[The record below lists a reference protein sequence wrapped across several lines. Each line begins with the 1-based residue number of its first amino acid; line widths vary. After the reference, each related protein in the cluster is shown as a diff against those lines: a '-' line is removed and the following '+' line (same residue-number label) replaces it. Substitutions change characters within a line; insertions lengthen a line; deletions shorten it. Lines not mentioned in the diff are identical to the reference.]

1 MSLYDVL
8 QSCRS
13 EEDVK
18 DAYIKKLQH
27 LTTDTFI
34 PPVQSVP
41 QFEELFDRSR
51 ELLFKMALVET
62 IVIPRTI
69 WENANGS
76 SRS

>member
-1 MSLYDVL
+1 MDSSLNIG
-8 QSCRS
+8 
-13 EEDVK
+13 
-18 DAYIKKLQH
+18 DAKTYTTLDSSYIKKLQH
-27 LTTDTFI
+27 LTADTFI

-69 WENANGS
+69 WENVYGS